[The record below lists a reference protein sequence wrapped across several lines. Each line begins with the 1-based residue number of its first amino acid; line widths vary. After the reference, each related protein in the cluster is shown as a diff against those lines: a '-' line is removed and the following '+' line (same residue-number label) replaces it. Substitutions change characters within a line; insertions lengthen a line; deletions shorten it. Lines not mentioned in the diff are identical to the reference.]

1 MFAMNLLKRVL
12 PFLLALIMGAMLV
25 RLVAPNIFESRT
37 LLIVKPPQSQ
47 VEISTSG
54 EVFPSSE
61 VTKKAVLLSRPE
73 ATYTDEARRNAVQGT
88 IRLRA
93 VLSSSGEVTN
103 IQAISGLPSG
113 LTEQA
118 MAAAR
123 QIEFTPAMK
132 DGRAVSQYVT
142 IEYVFNLY

>member
-1 MFAMNLLKRVL
+1 MNLIKRVL
-12 PFLLALIMGAMLV
+12 PFLLALIIGAMLV
-25 RLVAPNIFESRT
+25 RFIAPNIFESRT

-47 VEISTSG
+47 VETSTSG
-54 EVFPSSE
+54 EVFRSSE
-61 VTKKAVLLSRPE
+61 VTKKAVLSSRPE
-73 ATYTDEARRNAVQGT
+73 ALYTDEARQNAVQGT

-93 VLSSSGEVTN
+93 VLASSGEVTN
-103 IQAISGLPSG
+103 VQAVNELPFG

-123 QIEFTPAMK
+123 RIEFTPALK

>member
-1 MFAMNLLKRVL
+1 MNLLKRIL
-12 PFLLALIMGAMLV
+12 PFLLTLIIGAALVSWI
-25 RLVAPNIFESRT
+25 APHFFVNQNTT
-37 LLIVKPPQSQ
+37 LLVVKPPRSR
-47 VEISTSG
+47 VETFTSG
-54 EVFPSSE
+54 EVFRSSE

-73 ATYTDEARRNAVQGT
+73 AIYTDEARQNAVQGT

-93 VLSSSGEVTN
+93 VLASSGEVTN
-103 IQAISGLPSG
+103 VQAISELPFG
-113 LTEQA
+113 LTGQA

-123 QIEFTPAMK
+123 RIEFTPAMK